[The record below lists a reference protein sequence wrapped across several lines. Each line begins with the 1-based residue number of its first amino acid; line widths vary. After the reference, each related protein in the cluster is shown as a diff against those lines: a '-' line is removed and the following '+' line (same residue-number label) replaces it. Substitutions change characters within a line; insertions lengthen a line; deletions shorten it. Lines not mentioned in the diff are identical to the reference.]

1 MTRLRHTNLVNALF
15 YLPRPAV
22 VLVPLLLKGLT
33 LIVTLGVTAWLR
45 STWVDLCVLAAVI
58 GYILLRWSALRY
70 ALDGEVLRIRE
81 GIWFWKTTAIP
92 AERISVVASVRPLLL
107 RPFGV
112 CLIEADTPAGSRG
125 RADFRLYLS
134 AADTR
139 ALFHT
144 HSDGDIDLP
153 EQQQYR
159 PRNASVL
166 LLSLFTSNSL
176 MGLILLAAILQNLGS
191 IVGEDL
197 SHRLMNRLGAL
208 GELLAFGVPP
218 AAAMLALTAALGWSV
233 AFLSEF
239 LRNKN
244 FLTVRTGRVLE
255 VHRGL
260 FTLRSCLVQADRIRF
275 VQIRETAASRLLGL
289 GAVYLHA
296 VGVSRKQEDLL
307 PVIPVVRTEQLPT
320 LLRGL
325 LPEFLP
331 GPLTVRPAERSFL
344 RFTGPALAAMTGSV
358 IGGWLLGQLWKEWQP
373 LTGWLTLAAL
383 LPSIWFLIVRVL
395 DWQSSGI
402 GYTNGDFTLRYSKR
416 FYLHTVVI
424 PGASVVGVTFRQ
436 SLFQAFR
443 GNCDL
448 LLDTHSQG
456 RRRHRV
462 RNLRLEEAKALFQ
475 QAGIFS

>member
-1 MTRLRHTNLVNALF
+1 MTRLRLTNLANALF
-15 YLPRPAV
+15 YLPRPAL
-22 VLVPLLLKGLT
+22 VLVPILLKGLT
-33 LIVTLGVTAWLR
+33 VIVTLGVTAWLR
-45 STWVDLCVLAAVI
+45 STWMDLCFLAAVV
-58 GYILLRWSALRY
+58 GYTLLRWSCLRY

-81 GIWFWKTTAIP
+81 GLLVRKTTAIP
-92 AERISVVASVRPLLL
+92 ADRIAVVASVRHLLL

-112 CLIEADTPAGSRG
+112 CLIEADTSAGSRG

-176 MGLILLAAILQNLGS
+176 MGLILLAAVLQNLGK

-197 SHRLMNRLGAL
+197 SHRLMTRLGAL

-218 AAAMLALTAALGWSV
+218 AAAMVALIAALGWSV
-233 AFLSEF
+233 AFLREF

-244 FLTVRTGRVLE
+244 FLTVRTGRVLS
-255 VHRGL
+255 VYRGL
-260 FTLRSCLVQADRIRF
+260 FNLRSTLVQADRIRF

-307 PVIPVVRTEQLPT
+307 PVIPVVRTEHLPD

-325 LPEFLP
+325 LPEFEP
-331 GPLTVRPAERSFL
+331 GPLTVRPADRSFL
-344 RFTGPALAAMTGSV
+344 RFTGPALAAMAGAV
-358 IGGWLLGQLWKEWQP
+358 GGGWLLGQLWSEWQP
-373 LTGWLTLAAL
+373 LTGWLTLAGL
-383 LPSIWFLIVRVL
+383 LPAVWFFVVRVI

-424 PGASVVGVTFRQ
+424 PGRNVVGVTFRQ
-436 SLFQAFR
+436 SIFQVFR

-448 LLDTHSQG
+448 ILDTHSQS

-462 RNLRLEEAKALFQ
+462 RNLPLDEARQLF
-475 QAGIFS
+475 AGTGIFS

>member
-1 MTRLRHTNLVNALF
+1 MTRLRHTNLVNA
-15 YLPRPAV
+15 
-22 VLVPLLLKGLT
+22 LVPLLLKGLT

-58 GYILLRWSALRY
+58 GYTLLRWSALRY

-81 GIWFWKTTAIP
+81 GIWLRKTTAIP
-92 AERISVVASVRPLLL
+92 AGRISVVASVRPLLL

-144 HSDGDIDLP
+144 HSDGDIGLP
-153 EQQQYR
+153 EQQYR

-260 FTLRSCLVQADRIRF
+260 FTLRSCLVQADRVRF

-331 GPLTVRPAERSFL
+331 GPLTVRPAEGSFL
-344 RFTGPALAAMTGSV
+344 RFTGQALAAMTGSV
-358 IGGWLLGQLWKEWQP
+358 IGGWLLGQLWREWKP
-373 LTGWLTLAAL
+373 LAGWLTLAAL

-402 GYTNGDFTLRYSKR
+402 GYTNGDFTLQYSKR

-456 RRRHRV
+456 RRRPRV
-462 RNLRLEEAKALFQ
+462 RNLRLEEAKALFR
-475 QAGIFS
+475 QARIFS

>member
-1 MTRLRHTNLVNALF
+1 MTRLRHTNLVNVLF

-58 GYILLRWSALRY
+58 GYTLRGGVLCGMPWTGKCCASGRGSGFGKPPPFRRSGSRWWRRCGLCCCVPSGYVSLKRTPLR
-70 ALDGEVLRIRE
+70 AAG
-81 GIWFWKTTAIP
+81 GG
-92 AERISVVASVRPLLL
+92 RIS
-107 RPFGV
+107 
-112 CLIEADTPAGSRG
+112 GSISR
-125 RADFRLYLS
+125 R
-134 AADTR
+134 ADTR

-176 MGLILLAAILQNLGS
+176 MGLILLAASLQKLGS

-307 PVIPVVRTEQLPT
+307 PGDPGGAHRTAPDSAPGTAPGIPA
-320 LLRGL
+320 
-325 LPEFLP
+325 
-331 GPLTVRPAERSFL
+331 RPAHR
-344 RFTGPALAAMTGSV
+344 A
-358 IGGWLLGQLWKEWQP
+358 
-373 LTGWLTLAAL
+373 
-383 LPSIWFLIVRVL
+383 
-395 DWQSSGI
+395 SG
-402 GYTNGDFTLRYSKR
+402 
-416 FYLHTVVI
+416 
-424 PGASVVGVTFRQ
+424 
-436 SLFQAFR
+436 
-443 GNCDL
+443 
-448 LLDTHSQG
+448 
-456 RRRHRV
+456 
-462 RNLRLEEAKALFQ
+462 
-475 QAGIFS
+475 